1 MTRLAFVGFMI
12 WLVATAALRLAG
24 QFVFRGA
31 GADAATVVLLLV
43 SMPVMVLVA
52 RVVLAGVADRALGAI
67 ALVAPGML
75 LDTFSTIAFVRVFPN
90 MRPEAAPVF
99 GGWLLFC
106 NVIVLL
112 TAAFWPR
119 AESGATV
126 AASIASA
133 EG

>member
-12 WLVATAALRLAG
+12 WLVATVGLRLAG

-90 MRPEAAPVF
+90 MRAEAAPVF

-119 AESGATV
+119 VGSGATV
-126 AASIASA
+126 AAPIASA